1 MGRWGGWHDTFELEG
16 KEVRMHFISPFPL
29 AANSSHSRGECF
41 LNTSNSHITSTC
53 TSTSNTANISL
64 RLPLGC
70 WYYYCLQ
77 QYIYID
83 IFFFKQNN
91 WCLAHFRSLRKTF
104 YNTSSQHQF
113 SPDQFILEYIFIP
126 FFLLLNS
133 QISSSTFEMP
143 VVSLISIRAVH
154 ISWERLCAASCK
166 LCGSEHLNI

>member
-1 MGRWGGWHDTFELEG
+1 MRRLTRHLWTGRERG
-16 KEVRMHFISPFPL
+16 KNAFHLSLSFGSQQFSL
-29 AANSSHSRGECF
+29 QRGMF
-41 LNTSNSHITSTC
+41 FKHIQLPHNFDFG

-77 QYIYID
+77 QYIYRYI
-83 IFFFKQNN
+83 FFKQNN